1 MSTST
6 PSVIARRLQAK
17 ARIRHLQLIVLLSE
31 LGSLKK
37 AAEAMHLSQPAVTQI
52 LSDLESLLD
61 MPLFE
66 RLARG
71 VKPTPTGKALI
82 PIAQRILHAISDT
95 SETVSAIKRQGEGVV
110 RIAAIAGAISGLLVR
125 ALPNFSEKHPEIQIT
140 VVEADASGWSTLL
153 ANQEVDLV
161 ICRRPVVLPTAH
173 RFVPVLTDRYVI
185 ACHSSFAPSFK
196 RHASWKAW
204 SKELWLPSSLG
215 SLARQTL
222 DNLQE
227 QLEIEFNQHPVTA
240 RVLSLTWA
248 LLKSKRMVTLV
259 PYSVVQQLHELGE
272 MAVFEPPK
280 PLPFQPIG
288 LLFAEEGAG
297 FATTKLADYIASK
310 TW

>member
-1 MSTST
+1 MSTT
-6 PSVIARRLQAK
+6 NPSVIARRLQAK

-37 AAEAMHLSQPAVTQI
+37 AAEAMNLSQPAVTQI

-125 ALPNFSEKHPEIQIT
+125 ALPNFSEKYPEIQIT

-173 RFVPVLTDRYVI
+173 RFIPVLTDRYVI
-185 ACHSSFAPSFK
+185 ACHTSFQASFK
-196 RHASWKAW
+196 RYGSWKAW

-215 SLARQTL
+215 SLARQAL

-280 PLPFQPIG
+280 PLPFEPIG
-288 LLFAEEGAG
+288 LLLAAEGAG
-297 FATTKLADYIASK
+297 VATTKLADYITSK
-310 TW
+310 FW

>member
-1 MSTST
+1 MSTT
-6 PSVIARRLQAK
+6 NPSVIARRLHAK

-37 AAEAMHLSQPAVTQI
+37 AAEVMNLSQPAVTQI
-52 LSDLESLLD
+52 LFDLESLID
-61 MPLFE
+61 MSLFE

-71 VKPTPTGKALI
+71 VKPTSTGKALI
-82 PIAQRILHAISDT
+82 PIARRILHAISDT
-95 SETVSAIKRQGEGVV
+95 SATVSAFKRQGEGVV

-125 ALPNFSEKHPEIQIT
+125 ALPNFSEIHPEIQIT

-161 ICRRPVVLPTAH
+161 ICRQPLVLPIAH
-173 RFVPVLTDRYVI
+173 RFIPVLPDRYVI
-185 ACHSSFAPSFK
+185 ACHSNFEASFK
-196 RHASWKAW
+196 RHTSWKAW
-204 SKELWLPSSLG
+204 SRELWLPSSLG
-215 SLARQTL
+215 SLARQAL

-280 PLPFQPIG
+280 PLPFEPIG
-288 LLFAEEGAG
+288 LLLAEEGAG
-297 FATTKLADYIASK
+297 FAATKLADYITSK
-310 TW
+310 SW